1 MRIHATRSSVC
12 LGDDFA
18 GPEERD
24 LVLDEQARL
33 SELMKQLA
41 GYVPYFGNVVW
52 SIRCGDKVIGYLYSP
67 GEKAAYR
74 YKLTAGNKRVSEL
87 GDETVFCR
95 YYSGKDIRIR
105 NIKVF
110 SLPGTI
116 YLKKVM
122 LYEEQMRKEGM
133 LF

>member
-24 LVLDEQARL
+24 LEFDEQARL
-33 SELMKQLA
+33 PELMKQLA

-52 SIRCGDKVIGYLYSP
+52 SIRCGDEIIGYLYSP
-67 GEKAAYR
+67 GEEAPYQ
-74 YKLTAGNKRVSEL
+74 YKLTAEDMPVSKL
-87 GDETVFCR
+87 PSTTVFCK
-95 YYSGKDIRIR
+95 YYSCGDKHIREM
-105 NIKVF
+105 KAF
-110 SLPGTI
+110 FLPGTS

-122 LYEEQMRKEGM
+122 LYEKQKKKDKW
-133 LF
+133 FF

>member
-1 MRIHATRSSVC
+1 M
-12 LGDDFA
+12 
-18 GPEERD
+18 
-24 LVLDEQARL
+24 
-33 SELMKQLA
+33 
-41 GYVPYFGNVVW
+41 
-52 SIRCGDKVIGYLYSP
+52 
-67 GEKAAYR
+67 
-74 YKLTAGNKRVSEL
+74 SEL
-87 GDETVFCR
+87 GEETVFCR

-122 LYEEQMRKEGM
+122 LYEEQQRKEGM

>member
-1 MRIHATRSSVC
+1 MLIHATRSSVC

-74 YKLTAGNKRVSEL
+74 RHDGGEAH
-87 GDETVFCR
+87 DE
-95 YYSGKDIRIR
+95 YH
-105 NIKVF
+105 IK
-110 SLPGTI
+110 SP
-116 YLKKVM
+116 
-122 LYEEQMRKEGM
+122 EGVKG
-133 LF
+133 

>member
-18 GPEERD
+18 GPEEKD
-24 LVLDEQARL
+24 LVLDGQARL

-52 SIRCGDKVIGYLYSP
+52 SVRCGDKVIGYLYSP

-74 YKLTAGNKRVSEL
+74 YKLTVENRPVVDL

-95 YYSGKDIRIR
+95 YYSGEDIRIR
-105 NIKVF
+105 KIKVF

-122 LYEEQMRKEGM
+122 LYEEQMRKNGM

>member
-24 LVLDEQARL
+24 LDFDGQARL

-67 GEKAAYR
+67 GEKAAYQ
-74 YKLTAGNKRVSEL
+74 YKLTVENMRVSEL
-87 GDETVFCR
+87 EDETVFCR
-95 YYSGKDIRIR
+95 YYSGGEIRIM
-105 NIKVF
+105 NIKVL
-110 SLPGTI
+110 SLSGTS

-122 LYEEQMRKEGM
+122 LYEEKKKKDGM